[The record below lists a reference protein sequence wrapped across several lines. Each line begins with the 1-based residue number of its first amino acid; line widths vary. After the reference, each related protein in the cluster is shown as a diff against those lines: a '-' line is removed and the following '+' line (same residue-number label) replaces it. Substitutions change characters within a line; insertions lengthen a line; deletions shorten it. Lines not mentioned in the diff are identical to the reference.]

1 MSRFLKTARL
11 GLALVLTTTA
21 AATVSAQDYPSRT
34 VRVMV
39 GFPPGGSVDIVAR
52 VLSDKLSAQMGQPF
66 VVENRPGAIGTVAMN
81 AMRSV
86 AADGYTLLLGTNPQV
101 RPGMDESSEPYRELA
116 PIALTTVIP
125 IALLANPQFPAKTP
139 QEFVA
144 MARQPGQPLAF
155 ATPGSGSPMEL
166 AMLMLKGGLGLNLM
180 HVPYNGGPPAVNDT
194 VAGQVPL
201 IAVGLPTALAQVNAG
216 RLRPVVV
223 LQNQRTDLLPGTL
236 SMKEALGTQ
245 GADLVVW
252 LGFFA
257 PAKTPPA
264 ILKRLETEVGVALKD
279 SAIRS
284 RLAGAALEVR
294 FAPAAE
300 LNQLVREQ
308 TLATLDAMKRFGSEK
323 K

>member
-1 MSRFLKTARL
+1 MKRAFNIVCL
-11 GLALVLTTTA
+11 GLGLIVAGVSLTGA
-21 AATVSAQDYPSRT
+21 MAQEYPTRA

-52 VLSDKLSAQMGQPF
+52 AISEKLASQMGQPF

-86 AADGYTLLLGTNPQV
+86 PADGYTILLGTNPQV
-101 RPGMDESSEPYRELA
+101 RPGMDASAEPYRGLA
-116 PIALTTVIP
+116 PIALASVIP
-125 IALLANPQFPAKTP
+125 IALLANPKFPARTP

-144 MARQPGQPLAF
+144 LARDGSAPVPF

-166 AMLMLKGGLGLNLM
+166 AMLMLKGSLGLNLM

-194 VAGQVPL
+194 VGGQVPL

-216 RLRPVVV
+216 RLRPIIV
-223 LQNQRTDLLPGTL
+223 LQNERTDLLPGTP
-236 SMKEALGTQ
+236 SMREALGTK

-257 PAKTPPA
+257 PEKTPSA
-264 ILKRLETEVGVALKD
+264 VITRLEAEVGVALKD
-279 SAIRS
+279 SALRA

-294 FAPAAE
+294 FAPAVQ
-300 LNQLVREQ
+300 LNQMLREQ
-308 TLATLDAMKRFGSEK
+308 TLATLDAMKRYGSEK

>member
-11 GLALVLTTTA
+11 GLVLVLTTTA

-216 RLRPVVV
+216 KLRPVVV

-284 RLAGAALEVR
+284 RLAVAALEVR

>member
-1 MSRFLKTARL
+1 
-11 GLALVLTTTA
+11 
-21 AATVSAQDYPSRT
+21 
-34 VRVMV
+34 
-39 GFPPGGSVDIVAR
+39 
-52 VLSDKLSAQMGQPF
+52 
-66 VVENRPGAIGTVAMN
+66 
-81 AMRSV
+81 
-86 AADGYTLLLGTNPQV
+86 
-101 RPGMDESSEPYRELA
+101 
-116 PIALTTVIP
+116 
-125 IALLANPQFPAKTP
+125 
-139 QEFVA
+139 
-144 MARQPGQPLAF
+144 MARKPGQPLAF

-180 HVPYNGGPPAVNDT
+180 HVPYNGGPLAVNDT

-216 RLRPVVV
+216 KLRPVVV
-223 LQNQRTDLLPGTL
+223 LQNQRTDLLPGTP

-245 GADLVVW
+245 GPDLVVW

-279 SAIRS
+279 PAIRS

-308 TLATLDAMKRFGSEK
+308 ALATLDAMKRFGSDK